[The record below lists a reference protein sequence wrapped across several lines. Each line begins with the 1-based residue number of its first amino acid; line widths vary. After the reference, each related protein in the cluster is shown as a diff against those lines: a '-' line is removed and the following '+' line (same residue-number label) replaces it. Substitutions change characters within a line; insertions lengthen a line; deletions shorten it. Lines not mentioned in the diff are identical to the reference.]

1 MLGSINGIG
10 DGTADTNVG
19 IGTTTP
25 QARLHIQTNRNGD
38 NIQLGSPGGET
49 GMAIIKGTTSRA
61 DVRFDGSTL
70 KLVALAGGGVPPAT
84 SGMAITTAGNIGIG
98 TISPAHRLSVIG
110 GPSWTSSL
118 WNGSVEFDNASAIGW
133 RANAAGWHFGI
144 GQTTGGLVFFQTS
157 SELGSTLSP
166 ATYDM
171 VLTDGGLVG
180 IGTSAPDNKLTVNG
194 AADKPGGGSWGTFSD
209 ERLKNI
215 KGRFTPGL
223 KAVMQ
228 LRPLRYEYKPDNALG
243 LKLEGE
249 QVGFSAQAVQRV
261 IPEAVAK
268 NDKGYL
274 LVNND
279 PIMWTMLNAIKEQQ
293 NQIETLRAQNAALN
307 ARLRSVEKSLRK
319 KAGSTGRRR

>member
-1 MLGSINGIG
+1 M
-10 DGTADTNVG
+10 
-19 IGTTTP
+19 
-25 QARLHIQTNRNGD
+25 
-38 NIQLGSPGGET
+38 
-49 GMAIIKGTTSRA
+49 
-61 DVRFDGSTL
+61 
-70 KLVALAGGGVPPAT
+70 
-84 SGMAITTAGNIGIG
+84 
-98 TISPAHRLSVIG
+98 
-110 GPSWTSSL
+110 
-118 WNGSVEFDNASAIGW
+118 EFSNASAIGW
-133 RANAAGWHFGI
+133 QANTAGWHFGI
-144 GQTTGGLVFFQTS
+144 GQTNGGLYFFRTS
-157 SELGSTLSP
+157 SALGSTLSP
-166 ATYDM
+166 LTYDLA
-171 VLTDGGLVG
+171 LTDGGLVG

-261 IPEAVAK
+261 IPEAVTK

-293 NQIETLRAQNAALN
+293 AQIESQQQTIARQQHEIDALKN
-307 ARLRSVEKSLRK
+307 RQREIDALKKLVCSDHPDTELCKSN
-319 KAGSTGRRR
+319 